1 MKKILLLIW
10 IVLVSAS
17 CILAQEQHPTVIDQV
32 CNHLDSALN
41 IRFDHWKYSATMTP
55 DAWKPDFNDAAWKTL
70 ALDEEVFPDS
80 AWLRRT
86 IVIPNSI
93 LGKKPDGGRLTFL
106 VTVDDA
112 GFCWIDGQKK
122 GLFKWDG
129 AFVLTEQA
137 QPGQKFDIA
146 IKAINTGGPLRI
158 IDAKIVW
165 DRVAPI
171 SQQIEDYALSLQVG
185 QKLLSND
192 TYLRIG
198 RTRLDSGV
206 DHSEVPQ
213 QQRIELRNQLEQ
225 AARLLDISALKKGQL
240 EAFQKSLAQSREALK
255 PIGEFARQFTLV
267 FDANAHIDCAWLW
280 RYLET
285 INVAKNTF
293 TSVLD
298 MMDARPDFTYTQSQA
313 HLFWWMETM
322 HPDVFARIQEQ
333 VKNKRWE
340 MVGGMWVEPD
350 CNLISGESWARQL
363 LYGKRYFREKFGV
376 DVAIGWN
383 PDSFGYNWNM
393 PQFYRDAGISA
404 FITQKI
410 GWNDSNMFPYRLF
423 WWQGPDGS
431 RLLTYFPYDYVNT
444 LKNPFSLVDWLRQYE
459 SNTGFRKMLVLY
471 GVGDHGGGPDL
482 AMIDRIERLKQL
494 DIYPRVEYGTA
505 AGYLSWLREHDL
517 SRLPVWDD
525 ELYLEYHRGTYT
537 TQSNTKKYNRESE
550 NLFTTAEQLAT
561 CANLHGRPYSASDFY
576 EGWRGVLFNQFHDIL
591 PGSSIHPVY
600 KDSDAL
606 YEQSQQ
612 IARHELEASLDFF
625 AQRIDTRVPKGAT
638 PILIYNPLAWERTD
652 LVELALPESD
662 QSRYAV
668 FDSNGRELPCQI
680 VSIDRYQR
688 KLLFVATTVPAL
700 GYTVY
705 HLKNQ
710 AASRQHTT
718 LTATKTTLENEFY
731 IVKVDTETGWLNSV
745 YDKRLTRELLAGY
758 GNELQ
763 LIKDT
768 PAAYDAW
775 NLGLGERYPSS
786 FRGIELIE
794 SGPVRSVIRVKH
806 DFLKPGIIKSY
817 PTPNNPNSY
826 FEQDI
831 ILYHGIDRIDFC
843 THADWWEDHVML
855 KVAFN
860 VTASDSVATYEIP
873 FGTIQ
878 RPTTKR
884 TDWEKAR
891 YEVSQQKW
899 SDLTDVSN
907 SYGISLLNR
916 AKYGGNIH
924 GSEMRLSLLRSP
936 KWPDE
941 MADMGSHR
949 LEYALYPHA
958 ACWKTAGSVRKGY
971 EYNNPLIARLATPHT
986 GELDKTRSF
995 ISVAP
1000 AGVVL
1005 NTAKKAEPAFSFA
1018 PTAPAAAEMIWILR
1032 LYESAGKE
1040 TEAKIT
1046 LPQHVKRAV
1055 VSNLLEEDGEPLPVE
1070 KNTVTVKLASNRIVT
1085 IKLWL

>member
-1 MKKILLLIW
+1 MKKILLSFW
-10 IVLVSAS
+10 IILFATT
-17 CILAQEQHPTVIDQV
+17 CNLAQQPNQAFIDEI
-32 CNHLDSALN
+32 CTELDAALN
-41 IRFDHWKYSATMTP
+41 IRFDHWKYSATMSA
-55 DAWKPDFNDAAWKTL
+55 DAWKPDFNDAGWKTL
-70 ALDEEVFPDS
+70 ALDEQVFPDS

-112 GFCWIDGQKK
+112 GFCWINGEKK

-129 AFVLTEQA
+129 EYVLTENA
-137 QPGQKFDIA
+137 RPGETFDIA

-165 DRVAPI
+165 DRVALM
-171 SQQIEDYALSLQVG
+171 SQQIDDYSLSLQVG
-185 QKLLSND
+185 QKLLSHD

-198 RTRLDSGV
+198 RTKLDTGV
-206 DHSEVPQ
+206 DHSSVTRE
-213 QQRIELRNQLEQ
+213 QRDELRAQLEN
-225 AARLLDISALKKGQL
+225 AAQLIDLAALKAGRL
-240 EAFQKSLAQSREALK
+240 DAFQKSLAKSRDALK

-267 FDANAHIDCAWLW
+267 FDSNAHIDCAWLW

-298 MMDARPDFTYTQSQA
+298 MMEARPDFTYTQSQA

-322 HPDVFARIQEQ
+322 YPEVFSRIQEQ
-333 VKNKRWE
+333 VKHKRWE

-363 LYGKRYFREKFGV
+363 LYGKRYFKEKFGA
-376 DVAIGWN
+376 DIKIGWN

-393 PQFYRDAGISA
+393 PQFYRDAGIDA

-410 GWNDSNMFPYRLF
+410 GWNDTNMFPYRLF

-459 SNTGFRKMLVLY
+459 SNTGFKKMLVLY

-482 AMIDRIERLKQL
+482 AMIDRIEHLKQL

-505 AGYLSWLREHDL
+505 AGYLAWLREHDL
-517 SRLPVWDD
+517 SQLPVWDD

-561 CANLHGRPYSASDFY
+561 LANLHGRPYSANDFY

-591 PGSSIHPVY
+591 PGSSIYPVY

-606 YEQSQQ
+606 YAESQQ
-612 IARHELEASLDFF
+612 IARHELEASLDYLS
-625 AQRIDTRVPKGAT
+625 QKIDTRVPKGAT
-638 PILIYNPLAWERTD
+638 PIVIYNPLAWERSD
-652 LVELALPESD
+652 LVELALPASV
-662 QSRYAV
+662 QTNVAI
-668 FDSNGRELPCQI
+668 FDSNGQELPSQI
-680 VSIDRYQR
+680 VRVDRYQK
-688 KLLFVATTVPAL
+688 KLLFVATNVPAL
-700 GYTVY
+700 GYAVY
-705 HLKNQ
+705 YLKNQ
-710 AASRQHTT
+710 AANRQSTS
-718 LTATKTTLENEFY
+718 LTATDTSLENEFF
-731 IVKVDTETGWLNSV
+731 IAKLDPETGWLNSV
-745 YDKRLTRELLAGY
+745 YDKRLSRELLAGN
-758 GNELQ
+758 GNELH

-768 PAAYDAW
+768 PTAYDAW
-775 NLGLGERYPSS
+775 NLGLGERYPSA

-794 SGPVRSVIRVKH
+794 SGPVRSTLRVKH
-806 DFLKPGIIKSY
+806 DFLKPGIVKSY

-831 ILYHGIDRIDFC
+831 IVYSGVDRIDFC
-843 THADWWEDHVML
+843 THADWWEEHVML
-855 KVAFN
+855 KVAFH
-860 VTASDSVATYEIP
+860 VTASDSMATYEIP
-873 FGTIQ
+873 FGTIE

-884 TDWEKAR
+884 NNWEKAR

-899 SDLTDVSN
+899 FDLTDASH

-924 GSEMRLSLLRSP
+924 DGEMRLSLLRSP

-941 MADMGSHR
+941 MADMGRHE
-949 LEYALYPHA
+949 LEYSLYPHA

-971 EYNNPLIARLATPHT
+971 EYNNPLIARLAGPHS
-986 GELDKTRSF
+986 GVLPRNYSF
-995 ISVAP
+995 ASVAP
-1000 AGVVL
+1000 TSVIL
-1005 NTAKKAEPAFSFA
+1005 NTMKKAEPAFSGA
-1018 PTAPAAAEMIWILR
+1018 PPASAAAEPAWILR
-1032 LYESAGKE
+1032 LYESIGKE

-1046 LPQHVKRAV
+1046 LPQEVKRAV
-1055 VSNLLEEDGEPLPVE
+1055 ISNLLEDDGEELPVNQ
-1070 KNTVTVKLASNRIVT
+1070 NTVTVKLGAHQIKT